1 MDQVYWYNPN
11 NDSRIQKAIIY
22 WVFSVHIVQ
31 TWKKLRRSYKLWSG
45 CDMIEQSHKKEVYA
59 TIDAIGHNMP

>member
-1 MDQVYWYNPN
+1 MIREYKKQSYTGFFLY
-11 NDSRIQKAIIY
+11 ILYK
-22 WVFSVHIVQ
+22 HE
-31 TWKKLRRSYKLWSG
+31 KKLRRSYKLWSG

>member
-11 NDSRIQKAIIY
+11 NDLRIQKTIIY

-31 TWKKLRRSYKLWSG
+31 TWKKAQEKLQTLKK
-45 CDMIEQSHKKEVYA
+45 DMIEQSHKKEVYA